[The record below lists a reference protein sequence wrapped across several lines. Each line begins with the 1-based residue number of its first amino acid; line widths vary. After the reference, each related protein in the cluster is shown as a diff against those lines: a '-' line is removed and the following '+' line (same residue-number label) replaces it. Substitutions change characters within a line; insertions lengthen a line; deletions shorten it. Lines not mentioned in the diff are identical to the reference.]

1 MATVPLAQRKEF
13 KKNYIEI
20 RNINICVKG

>member
-13 KKNYIEI
+13 KKKTTS
-20 RNINICVKG
+20 R